1 MVLYARDIMKKYTT
15 MLPGDITALEAAKIM
30 ANDHVG
36 FAIVHQN
43 GELKG
48 IVTEWD
54 YVSKVVAKEL
64 DPSKV
69 KLSEIMTQGVIS
81 ATPPD
86 TPTDKITQIMSANN
100 IRRLPPIVE
109 NGKLVG
115 VITSRDILRIF
126 RDYMDNLSE
135 IISRFGTF

>member
-81 ATPPD
+81 ATPD

-100 IRRLPPIVE
+100 IRRLPIVE

>member
-1 MVLYARDIMKKYTT
+1 MKKYTT

-81 ATPPD
+81 ATPD

-100 IRRLPPIVE
+100 IRRLPIVE